1 MVHYFKVHWF
11 SIGGGSRMGLCLMNV
26 SPLVAAGAP
35 SFLLIEKKQKIKT
48 EKSFPAQAF
57 THRPRFFVGPAL
69 FDRVSGVR
77 LSW

>member
-1 MVHYFKVHWF
+1 
-11 SIGGGSRMGLCLMNV
+11 MGQCFLNG

-48 EKSFPAQAF
+48 KKSFPAQAF

-69 FDRVSGVR
+69 FDRVGVPFLPTGGVSPR
-77 LSW
+77 D